1 MPPSTRRQFLQTL
14 GSAGVISLGTL
25 PPQFLVRAADS
36 APEVASRDKRVLVL
50 IQMAG
55 GNDGLNTLIPYGDAE
70 YEKARPGIG
79 FKKGQVLKLNDHFG
93 LHPSLTG
100 LRDLYDEGKLAV
112 VQGVG
117 YPNPDR
123 SHFRSMDIWQSA
135 QPLNET
141 PRDGWL
147 GRALEWQFD
156 RNPALAEGLCLG
168 ADKLPLAFVSTR
180 VNVPTLRKLEEFQL
194 IDGQSSAAN
203 RELTR
208 LALKQLSANTS
219 RANTVANNAVA
230 SNTAGGL
237 TAGSGELEFLRRT
250 TTTALS
256 SAERLKGLSST
267 YRTNVSYPSTGL
279 ASRLK
284 LIAQMLTADLP
295 ARVFVVSLD
304 GFDTHSQQ
312 QPGHAALLAELSGA
326 IRAFE
331 QDLVEHRL
339 SDRVMLVTYSE
350 FGRRVAENGSLGT
363 DHGAASMLFALT
375 PTGKSGLLGTPP
387 SLTDLTDGDLK
398 FNLDFRS
405 VYATLLD
412 QWLEIPSAG
421 ILGGEF
427 PKVCFA

>member
-1 MPPSTRRQFLQTL
+1 MLPSTRREFLRML
-14 GSAGVISLGTL
+14 GSAGIISLGAST
-25 PPQFLVRAADS
+25 PQFLARAAA
-36 APEVASRDKRVLVL
+36 APGMAARDKRVLVL
-50 IQMAG
+50 IQLAG
-55 GNDGLNTLIPYGDAE
+55 GNDGLNTLVPFGDPA
-70 YEKARPGIG
+70 YLKARPGIG
-79 FKKGQVLKLNDHFG
+79 IPQSQVLKINSQVG
-93 LHPSLTG
+93 LHPSLSG
-100 LRDLYDEGKLAV
+100 LKELHDEGKLAI

-135 QPLNET
+135 QPQNET

-156 RNPALAEGLCLG
+156 RQPALAEALSLG
-168 ADKLPLAFVSTR
+168 TDKLPLAFVSTR
-180 VNVPTLRKLEEFQL
+180 VNVPTLRRLEEFL
-194 IDGQSSAAN
+194 LVDGQGPAAN
-203 RELTR
+203 RNLTR
-208 LALKQLSANTS
+208 TAIKDLASKP
-219 RANTVANNAVA
+219 A
-230 SNTAGGL
+230 SAGG
-237 TAGSGELEFLRRT
+237 ELDFLRRA
-250 TTTALS
+250 TTTALT
-256 SAERLKGLSST
+256 SAERLKSLSST
-267 YRTNVSYPSTGL
+267 YRTTVDYPSTTL
-279 ASRLK
+279 ASRMK

-295 ARVFVVSLD
+295 ARVFLVSLD

-331 QDLVEHRL
+331 QDLVEHKL
-339 SDRVMLVTYSE
+339 SDRVLLATYSE

-375 PTGKSGLLGTPP
+375 PTGKAGLQGTHP

-398 FNLDFRS
+398 FNTDFRS
-405 VYATLLD
+405 VYATMLD

-427 PKVCFA
+427 PKLGFV

>member
-1 MPPSTRRQFLQTL
+1 MLPSTRREFLRML
-14 GSAGVISLGTL
+14 GSAGIISLGAST
-25 PPQFLVRAADS
+25 PQFLARAAA
-36 APEVASRDKRVLVL
+36 APGMAARDKRVLVL
-50 IQMAG
+50 IQLAG
-55 GNDGLNTLIPYGDAE
+55 GNDGLNTLVPFGDPA
-70 YEKARPGIG
+70 YLKARPGIG
-79 FKKGQVLKLNDHFG
+79 IPQSQVLKINSQVG
-93 LHPSLTG
+93 LHPSLSG
-100 LRDLYDEGKLAV
+100 LKELYDEGKLAI

-135 QPLNET
+135 QPQNET

-156 RNPALAEGLCLG
+156 RQPALAEALSLG
-168 ADKLPLAFVSTR
+168 TDKLPLAFVSTR
-180 VNVPTLRKLEEFQL
+180 VNVPTLRRLEEFQL
-194 IDGQSSAAN
+194 VDGQGPAAN
-203 RELTR
+203 RNLTR
-208 LALKQLSANTS
+208 TAIKDLASKP
-219 RANTVANNAVA
+219 A
-230 SNTAGGL
+230 SAGG
-237 TAGSGELEFLRRT
+237 ELDFLRRA
-250 TTTALS
+250 TTTALT
-256 SAERLKGLSST
+256 SAERLKSLSST
-267 YRTNVSYPSTGL
+267 YRTTVDYPSTTL
-279 ASRLK
+279 ASRMK

-295 ARVFVVSLD
+295 ARVFLVSLD

-331 QDLVEHRL
+331 QDLVEHKL
-339 SDRVMLVTYSE
+339 SDRVLLATYSE

-375 PTGKSGLLGTPP
+375 PTGKAGLQGTHP

-398 FNLDFRS
+398 FNTDFRS
-405 VYATLLD
+405 VYATMLD

-427 PKVCFA
+427 PKLGFV

>member
-1 MPPSTRRQFLQTL
+1 MMNSTRREFLRLL
-14 GSAGVISLGTL
+14 GAAGIVSLGTV
-25 PPQFLVRAADS
+25 PPRFLARAAETP
-36 APEVASRDKRVLVL
+36 AGAAARDKRVLVL
-50 IQMAG
+50 IQLAG
-55 GNDGLNTLIPYGDAE
+55 GNDGLNTLVPFGDPA

-79 FKKGQVLKLNDHFG
+79 INKGQVLKLNNHVG

-100 LRDLYDEGKLAV
+100 LRELYDEGKLAI

-135 QPLNET
+135 QPQNEN

-156 RNPALAEGLCLG
+156 RQPALAEALSLG
-168 ADKLPLAFVSTR
+168 TDKLPLAFVSTR
-180 VNVPTLRKLEEFQL
+180 VNVPTLRRLEEFQL
-194 IDGQSSAAN
+194 VDGQGSASN

-208 LALKQLSANTS
+208 SAMRQLSAKSAT
-219 RANTVANNAVA
+219 
-230 SNTAGGL
+230 
-237 TAGSGELEFLRRT
+237 GELDFLRRA
-250 TTTALS
+250 TTTALT
-256 SAERLKGLSST
+256 SAERLKSLSST
-267 YRTNVSYPSTGL
+267 YRTTVSYPSTGL

-284 LIAQMLTADLP
+284 LISQMLTADLP
-295 ARVFVVSLD
+295 ARMFVVSLD

-312 QPGHAALLAELSGA
+312 APGHAALMAELSGA

-331 QDLVEHRL
+331 QDLVEHKL
-339 SDRVMLVTYSE
+339 SDRVMLATYSE

-375 PTGKSGLLGTPP
+375 PTGKAGLHGTHP
-387 SLTDLTDGDLK
+387 SLTELTDGDLK

-412 QWLEIPSAG
+412 KWLEIPSKG
-421 ILGGEF
+421 VLGGKFETLGI
-427 PKVCFA
+427 V

>member
-1 MPPSTRRQFLQTL
+1 MLASTRREFLKVL
-14 GSAGVISLGTL
+14 GSAGIVSLGTI
-25 PPQFLVRAADS
+25 PPKFLARAAETT
-36 APEVASRDKRVLVL
+36 AGVAARDKRVLVL
-50 IQMAG
+50 IQLAG
-55 GNDGLNTLIPYGDAE
+55 GNDGLNTLIPMGDPA

-79 FKKGQVLKLNDHFG
+79 IRKGQALKLNDGFG
-93 LHPSLTG
+93 LHPSLSG
-100 LRDLYDEGKLAV
+100 LRELYDEGKLAI

-135 QPLNET
+135 QPQNEN

-156 RNPALAEGLCLG
+156 RQPSLAEGLTLG
-168 ADKLPLAFVSTR
+168 TDKLPLAFVSTR
-180 VNVPTLRKLEEFQL
+180 VNVPTLRRLEDFQL
-194 IDGQSSAAN
+194 VDGQGSATN

-208 LALKQLSANTS
+208 TALKD
-219 RANTVANNAVA
+219 V
-230 SNTAGGL
+230 TAQPAL
-237 TAGSGELEFLRRT
+237 AGSELDFLRRT
-250 TTTALS
+250 TTTALA
-256 SAERLKGLSST
+256 SAERLKSLSST
-267 YRTNVSYPSTGL
+267 YRTTITYPVTGL

-295 ARVFVVSLD
+295 ARIFVVSLD

-312 QPGHAALLAELSGA
+312 QPGHAALMAELSGA

-331 QDLVEHRL
+331 QDLAEHKL
-339 SDRVMLVTYSE
+339 SDRVMLATYSE

-375 PTGKSGLLGTPP
+375 PTGKAGLHGTHP

-398 FNLDFRS
+398 FTTDFRS
-405 VYATLLD
+405 VYATMLD
-412 QWLEIPSAG
+412 NWLEIPSPVV
-421 ILGGEF
+421 LGGKF
-427 PKVCFA
+427 PALGFV